1 MKNII
6 YSIISTLLFATI
18 NVTAQVYYKPNTK
31 AKEIYDE
38 ISSYR
43 FKLSW
48 LQSETKKSLGQI
60 EKSLIKCI
68 KNDSNFA
75 QPYAA
80 LGNIK
85 MLENDFLSKNGAFS
99 YYSKYLEKSKKYPIK
114 EDCPIYYKPL
124 DRDDEFNG
132 GGCVNAIK
140 VYRLLS
146 FSMGYNLNPEYFIPK
161 NGFFSFEELSNY
173 IKLCEDDLENF
184 PEIIQREDNSKLYQ
198 AYFTLYTIKGE
209 LEFNQRDYKNS
220 AISYKLLL
228 GKLKNKSENF
238 NEKSTIKLLK
248 RQVYEKLYNL
258 FISIGDR
265 ESALNSLIEFYK
277 IPFNETD
284 FNSINFQKK
293 RKEIFR
299 LINEI
304 NGFSPNDYEI
314 CQINGKEVFCENKNI
329 ELENYSSSVQFLR
342 AYNNN
347 NLLDIIFGIEPN
359 NFDNNGIRTGDYYNN
374 FSSKATIK
382 NIYSFYL
389 KTGREEGLIWPKYKT
404 IDYAN
409 DLVKEI
415 PSLMAN
421 LYNCRC
427 FNRLLDVKVDY
438 LNGVQ
443 IFVASKKDSTLTV
456 RTDVSQDWQIL
467 NKMPITYFDFQN
479 QTVTHT
485 SQGLEL
491 PKYSKCEKLY
501 LIEKQN
507 YENSQALL
515 LAKRMQQD
523 AEVLKLQQ
531 LQNYKETQLRL
542 IEEENRKNEKEI
554 ELVNAKTLQV
564 EKSKELEAQK
574 STNAFMKYVFQ
585 SKNNSSQSSSE
596 TKNSNQSQKQWVN
609 CSRCHGSGLK
619 ECSSCDGKGSL
630 EYSKQNGY
638 GTELR
643 TCTSC
648 GGKGSRGECGDCK
661 GRGQV
666 QE

>member
-1 MKNII
+1 MKNIN
-6 YSIISTLLFATI
+6 YLIISILLFASI
-18 NVTAQVYYKPNTK
+18 NVSAQVYYKPNTK

-38 ISSYR
+38 IPLTQFHIGR
-43 FKLSW
+43 

-80 LGNIK
+80 IGNIK

-114 EDCPIYYKPL
+114 EDCPFNYKPL
-124 DRDDEFNG
+124 DGNNNYNG
-132 GGCVNAIK
+132 GNCINGIK
-140 VYRLLS
+140 ANRLLS
-146 FSMGYNLNPEYFIPK
+146 FSMGYNLNPEIFIPK
-161 NGFFSFEELSNY
+161 NGFFSFEVLSNY
-173 IKLCEDDLENF
+173 IKLCEDDLESL
-184 PEIIQREDNSKLYQ
+184 PENDNSKLFQ
-198 AYFTLYTIKGE
+198 AYFNLYTIKGE

-220 AISYKLLL
+220 ALSYKLLL
-228 GKLKNKSENF
+228 GKLKNNSLYSE
-238 NEKSTIKLLK
+238 EKLTIKLLK

-258 FISIGDR
+258 FISIGDK

-277 IPFNETD
+277 IPFEETD

-304 NGFSPNDYEI
+304 NGFSTNDYEI

-347 NLLDIIFGIEPN
+347 NLLDIIFGDEPN
-359 NFDNNGIRTGDYYNN
+359 TFGPIDIRTGNYQDN
-374 FSSKATIK
+374 FSSKATTK

-389 KTGREEGLIWPKYKT
+389 KTGREEGLIWPKYKIT
-404 IDYAN
+404 DYAG

-415 PSLMAN
+415 PAVVAN
-421 LYNCRC
+421 LYNCGC
-427 FNRLLDVKVDY
+427 IKRLIDVKGDY
-438 LNGVQ
+438 LNGFQ
-443 IFVASKKDSTLTV
+443 IFGTSRKDSTLTV
-456 RTDVSQDWQIL
+456 RTDVNQDWQIL

-491 PKYSKCEKLY
+491 NKYSNCEKLY

-507 YENSQALL
+507 YENLQALL
-515 LAKRMQQD
+515 LAKKMQQD
-523 AEVLKLQQ
+523 AEVIKLQQ
-531 LQNYKETQLRL
+531 LQNYKETQLKL

-585 SKNNSSQSSSE
+585 SKNSSPSSSSSSG
-596 TKNSNQSQKQWVN
+596 TKNSNQSQQRSNGPKWE
-609 CSRCHGSGLK
+609 CTRCHKLSYLEK
-619 ECSSCDGKGSL
+619 EPDYEKCYDS
-630 EYSKQNGY
+630 NGREMFKHSY
-638 GTELR
+638 AEI
-643 TCTSC
+643 
-648 GGKGSRGECGDCK
+648 K
-661 GRGQV
+661 
-666 QE
+666 

>member
-6 YSIISTLLFATI
+6 YLIISTLIFASI

-38 ISSYR
+38 IP
-43 FKLSW
+43 LSQFSITW
-48 LQSETKKSLGQI
+48 LQSKTKKSLGQI

-114 EDCPIYYKPL
+114 EDCPYYHTP
-124 DRDDEFNG
+124 FNG
-132 GGCVNAIK
+132 NDGGNCIITIK
-140 VYRLLS
+140 AKRILS

-161 NGFFSFEELSNY
+161 NGFFSFEVLSNY
-173 IKLCEDDLENF
+173 IKFCEDDLESLSEN
-184 PEIIQREDNSKLYQ
+184 IISPNYKDNYNSKLYQ
-198 AYFTLYTIKGE
+198 AYFNLYTIKGE
-209 LEFNQRDYKNS
+209 LEFNQREYKNS
-220 AISYKLLL
+220 AITYKLLL
-228 GKLKNKSENF
+228 GKLKNNSWDSE
-238 NEKSTIKLLK
+238 EKSTIIKLK

-277 IPFNETD
+277 IPFEETD

-314 CQINGKEVFCENKNI
+314 CQGNGKEVFCENKNI

-347 NLLDIIFGIEPN
+347 NLLDIIFGDEPVTFTN
-359 NFDNNGIRTGDYYNN
+359 QKEFRTGNYENN

-389 KTGREEGLIWPKYKT
+389 KTGREEGLIWPKYKIT
-404 IDYAN
+404 DYAG

-415 PSLMAN
+415 PAVVAN
-421 LYNCRC
+421 LYNCGC
-427 FNRLLDVKVDY
+427 IKRLIDVKGDY
-438 LNGVQ
+438 LNGFQ
-443 IFVASKKDSTLTV
+443 IFEASKKDSTLTV
-456 RTDVSQDWQIL
+456 RTDVNQDWQIL

-491 PKYSKCEKLY
+491 NKYSNCEKLY

-564 EKSKELEAQK
+564 EKSKELEVQK

-585 SKNNSSQSSSE
+585 SKNNSSSSSE
-596 TKNSNQSQKQWVN
+596 TKNTNQSQQRSNGPKW
-609 CSRCHGSGLK
+609 
-619 ECSSCDGKGSL
+619 ECSKCHKLSYLDKEPDL
-630 EYSKQNGY
+630 EKCPDSNWYHSYSEIK
-638 GTELR
+638 
-643 TCTSC
+643 
-648 GGKGSRGECGDCK
+648 
-661 GRGQV
+661 
-666 QE
+666 